1 MEDATAGETLSVT
14 VIYASA
20 DNKLP
25 WQDFP
30 IGTIV
35 SQIKEWPTTFQL
47 DLRLAAENGT
57 FEFIFK

>member
-1 MEDATAGETLSVT
+1 